1 MLLGDAHIEETLRE
15 AGREAREPGPGRHPG
30 SDCADPIVLGG
41 EAHQLFGERGGV
53 ALWPAAALG
62 LRWHWL
68 LGRVDQAQVDRRQAR
83 TMEADAVEL
92 GGGIALSLH
101 GLDMDQH
108 RSPQCEGAL
117 EDLLHLGH
125 VVPVEDAD
133 VGDPHVLEEAHLGP
147 RALEALLGEGEHV
160 EEQPPDDRDPR
171 QHPLGGR
178 LGALVGGRQTQL
190 VQLRREAAD
199 RTADAHL
206 VVVEHDQE
214 PMLRVAEMVQRL
226 HRQPAL
232 QRSVAHA
239 DRDALASGLIRRFTP
254 VEDVVIAL
262 RATGETAHPVEL
274 AKGVEPLEAAGEQLV
289 SIGLMAGV
297 PHDPVTW
304 RVEHAMESERDLD
317 GAQGAGQVPAGD
329 PHGAD
334 HLLAQLGGERAELS
348 GRHPPQLRWVGQR
361 RKDLA
366 GFGALHRR
374 ESIGQGWEEVSRGT
388 LSGNRRS
395 WPPRTPRE
403 RRTRGRALV

>member
-1 MLLGDAHIEETLRE
+1 
-15 AGREAREPGPGRHPG
+15 
-30 SDCADPIVLGG
+30 
-41 EAHQLFGERGGV
+41 
-53 ALWPAAALG
+53 
-62 LRWHWL
+62 
-68 LGRVDQAQVDRRQAR
+68 
-83 TMEADAVEL
+83 
-92 GGGIALSLH
+92 
-101 GLDMDQH
+101 
-108 RSPQCEGAL
+108 
-117 EDLLHLGH
+117 
-125 VVPVEDAD
+125 
-133 VGDPHVLEEAHLGP
+133 
-147 RALEALLGEGEHV
+147 
-160 EEQPPDDRDPR
+160 
-171 QHPLGGR
+171 
-178 LGALVGGRQTQL
+178 
-190 VQLRREAAD
+190 
-199 RTADAHL
+199 
-206 VVVEHDQE
+206 
-214 PMLRVAEMVQRL
+214 MLRVAEMVQRL

-239 DRDALASGLIRRFTP
+239 DRDALAAGRVSGGSQVTGRRQP
-254 VEDVVIAL
+254 HRNADSCAGMPAVEDVVIAL